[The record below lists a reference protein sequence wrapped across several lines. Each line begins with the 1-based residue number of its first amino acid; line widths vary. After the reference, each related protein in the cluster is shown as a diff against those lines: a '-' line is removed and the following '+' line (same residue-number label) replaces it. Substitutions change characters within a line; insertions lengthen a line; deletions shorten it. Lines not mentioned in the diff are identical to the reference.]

1 MAILLVDVPPGR
13 TTTLARLRSAY
24 KHVLAGT
31 ADKGHDRPGE
41 CHHVCHTRPRHGRH
55 RVVAVRPVVVECSVL
70 QRASMPPAFT
80 SESEPGWFRWLS
92 RIVMRLGLVRA
103 TAVLTATVTLLSIG
117 LAELIVAVFGRGN
130 LVIAAFTAALCALVI
145 TPLVGSCVLRL
156 VFELDRARERLT
168 VLATHDDLTGIYNRR
183 HFMSVVQREW
193 DRARRYNTAAAMLL
207 IDADHFKQVNDS
219 HGHLCGDEL
228 LRSIAEAVGG
238 SLRQADV
245 LARFGGEELI
255 VFLPHTDPLGALD
268 VAERV
273 RERVAALSVAW
284 RGTTVSTTVSVGVAP
299 LRNELPS
306 LDWMIHE
313 ADTALYAAKADGRNC
328 VRTLPFEPS
337 RSGGAFP
344 VNAPR

>member
-1 MAILLVDVPPGR
+1 MAILLVVVPPGR
-13 TTTLARLRSAY
+13 RATLARLSGRY
-24 KHVLAGT
+24 KRALAGA
-31 ADKGHDRPGE
+31 ADKRHGCPGE
-41 CHHVCHTRPRHGRH
+41 CHHECHTHPRHGR
-55 RVVAVRPVVVECSVL
+55 RMVFAAGPIVVESSVL
-70 QRASMPPAFT
+70 QCAPMPPVFT

-92 RIVMRLGLVRA
+92 RMVMRLGLVRA
-103 TAVLTATVTLLSIG
+103 TAVLTGVVALSSIG
-117 LAELIVAVFGRGN
+117 LSELVIIVIGRGN
-130 LVIAAFTAALCALVI
+130 LVLAACIATLCSLVI
-145 TPLVGSCVLRL
+145 TPVVGSCVLRL
-156 VFELDRARERLT
+156 VFELDRARQRLT

-193 DRARRYNTAAAMLL
+193 DRARRYNTEAAMLL
-207 IDADHFKQVNDS
+207 IDADHFKQVNDG

-228 LRSIAEAVGG
+228 LRSIAKAVGD

-273 RERVAALSVAW
+273 RERVAALSVPW

-344 VNAPR
+344 VNTPR